1 MQILTTG
8 KNLDI
13 GEALRKRIETRLT
26 GNLAKYFDGTVRAH
40 VVVELQKSKFHTDCT
55 LHLSTGLTLQ
65 AHGEDTTANS
75 SFDMAAER
83 LEKQLRRYKRRLRD
97 YHPER
102 RGAADEVVEA
112 PAAAFQ
118 TADETQESETQE
130 TESGQAPAIIAEPV
144 AEMSELTVGEAV
156 NRLDTSELPFIVF
169 RNCQHGAINVV
180 YRRRDGLI
188 GWIDPGTAEE

>member
-13 GEALRKRIETRLT
+13 GEALRKRIESRLT

-40 VVVELQKSKFHTDCT
+40 IVVELQKQKFHTECT
-55 LHLSTGLTLQ
+55 LHLSTGLTMQ
-65 AHGEDTTANS
+65 SHGEGENANV

-102 RGAADEVVEA
+102 REPADLI
-112 PAAAFQ
+112 PASESRAS
-118 TADETQESETQE
+118 TQGTGMSATKLD
-130 TESGQAPAIIAEPV
+130 GAPAIIAEPL
-144 AEMSELTVGEAV
+144 AQMSKLTVGEAV
-156 NRLDTSELPFIVF
+156 SRLDESELPFVVF
-169 RNCQHGAINVV
+169 RNGQHGAINVV

-188 GWIDPGTAEE
+188 GWIDPGATTE

>member
-13 GEALRKRIETRLT
+13 GEALRKRIENRLT

-40 VVVELQKSKFHTDCT
+40 IVVELQKQRFRTECT
-55 LHLSTGLTLQ
+55 LHLSTGLTMQ
-65 AHGEDTTANS
+65 AHGEDADANG

-102 RGAADEVVEA
+102 REPGEETLDEPV
-112 PAAAFQ
+112 PALRG
-118 TADETQESETQE
+118 TETQE
-130 TESGQAPAIIAEPV
+130 TELGEAPVIIAEPV
-144 AEMSELTVGEAV
+144 SEMSRLTVGEAV
-156 NRLDTSELPFIVF
+156 SRLDSSELPFIVF
-169 RNCQHGAINVV
+169 RNGQHGAINVV

-188 GWIDPGTAEE
+188 GWIDPGAATE

>member
-13 GEALRKRIETRLT
+13 GDALRKRIEDRLT

-40 VVVELQKSKFHTDCT
+40 VVVELQKSKFRTECT

-65 AHGEDTTANS
+65 SRGEDGGAYG
-75 SFDMAAER
+75 SFDMAAGR

-97 YHPER
+97 YHLER
-102 RGAADEVVEA
+102 RR
-112 PAAAFQ
+112 P
-118 TADETQESETQE
+118 ADETAPDTPEPSASVSDETNDQWVHDR
-130 TESGQAPAIIAEPV
+130 APAIIAEPIAV
-144 AEMSELTVGEAV
+144 ISDLSVGEAV
-156 NRLDTSELPFIVF
+156 KRLDTNELPFVMF
-169 RNCQHGAINVV
+169 RNGEHGAINVV

-188 GWIDPGTAEE
+188 GWIDPGRAAGE

>member
-13 GEALRKRIETRLT
+13 GDALRSRIETRLT

-40 VVVELQKSKFHTDCT
+40 VVVELQKSRFHTDCT

-65 AHGEDTTANS
+65 AHGEDSAANA

-102 RGAADEVVEA
+102 HEAGEAMGIADDEIHEIEA
-112 PAAAFQ
+112 DD
-118 TADETQESETQE
+118 TAP
-130 TESGQAPAIIAEPV
+130 GGAPAIIAEPASDV
-144 AEMSELTVGEAV
+144 PGLTVADAV
-156 NRLDTSELPFIVF
+156 CRLDDSELPFLVF
-169 RNCQHGAINVV
+169 RNTQHGAINIV
-180 YRRRDGLI
+180 YRRRDGLV
-188 GWIDPGTAEE
+188 GWIDPGTAE

>member
-13 GEALRKRIETRLT
+13 GEALRQRIETRLT
-26 GNLAKYFDGTVRAH
+26 DNLAKYFDGTVRAH
-40 VVVELQKSKFHTDCT
+40 VVVELQKSTFHTDCT
-55 LHLSTGLTLQ
+55 LHLSTGATLQ
-65 AHGEDTTANS
+65 AHGETGAANS

-102 RGAADEVVEA
+102 RGGADG
-112 PAAAFQ
+112 Q
-118 TADETQESETQE
+118 TLAETPE
-130 TESGQAPAIIAEPV
+130 TEAEEIEAGEAPAIIAEPAASV
-144 AEMSELTVGEAV
+144 SELTVGEAV
-156 NRLDTSELPFIVF
+156 SRLDGSELPCIVF
-169 RNCQHGAINVV
+169 RNSQHGAINVV

-188 GWIDPGTAEE
+188 GWIDPGPAEE

>member
-13 GEALRKRIETRLT
+13 GDALRRRIENRLT

-40 VVVELQKSKFHTDCT
+40 VVVELQKSRFHTECT

-65 AHGEDTTANS
+65 AHGKDSAANG

-97 YHPER
+97 YHPEG
-102 RGAADEVVEA
+102 RGDPEEALGAPVE
-112 PAAAFQ
+112 
-118 TADETQESETQE
+118 DVDGLEEIESDDTVGE
-130 TESGQAPAIIAEPV
+130 APAIIAEPV
-144 AEMSELTVGEAV
+144 TGTPELAVGEAV
-156 NRLDTSELPFIVF
+156 SRLDTSDLPFVVF
-169 RNCQHGAINVV
+169 RNSRHGAMNVV

-188 GWIDPGTAEE
+188 GWIDSATAGE

>member
-13 GEALRKRIETRLT
+13 GDALRKRIENRLT

-40 VVVELQKSKFHTDCT
+40 VVVELQKLRFHTDCT

-65 AHGEDTTANS
+65 AHGEDISANGS
-75 SFDMAAER
+75 VDMAAGR

-97 YHPER
+97 YHPSR
-102 RGAADEVVEA
+102 R
-112 PAAAFQ
+112 
-118 TADETQESETQE
+118 
-130 TESGQAPAIIAEPV
+130 ESGEALTDGQEVPGTETGEPELGEAPAIIAEPI
-144 AEMSELTVGEAV
+144 ADMSELTVGEAV
-156 NRLDTSELPFIVF
+156 NRLDTSELPFVLF
-169 RNCQHGAINVV
+169 RNSQHGAVNIV

-188 GWIDPGTAEE
+188 GWIDPGAARQTV

>member
-13 GEALRKRIETRLT
+13 GEALRTRIENRLT

-40 VVVELQKSKFHTDCT
+40 VVVELQKSKFHTECT

-65 AHGEDTTANS
+65 AHGEGGAANG

-102 RGAADEVVEA
+102 RGATDETADASLQAADEVPEA
-112 PAAAFQ
+112 
-118 TADETQESETQE
+118 
-130 TESGQAPAIIAEPV
+130 ESGEAPAIIAEPAASV
-144 AEMSELTVGEAV
+144 SELTVGEAV
-156 NRLDTSELPFIVF
+156 SRLDGSELPCIVF
-169 RNCQHGAINVV
+169 RNSQHGAINVV

>member
-13 GEALRKRIETRLT
+13 GEALRERIENRLT

-40 VVVELQKSKFHTDCT
+40 VVVELQKSKFRTECT

-65 AHGEDTTANS
+65 ARGVDDGAYA
-75 SFDMAAER
+75 SFDMAAGR

-97 YHPER
+97 YHLER
-102 RGAADEVVEA
+102 REPG
-112 PAAAFQ
+112 
-118 TADETQESETQE
+118 DETAAGPLEP
-130 TESGQAPAIIAEPV
+130 SGQILLATPDNGLDDLAPAIIAESSTDIS
-144 AEMSELTVGEAV
+144 ALSVGEAV
-156 NRLDTSELPFIVF
+156 TRLDRSELPFVVF
-169 RNCQHGAINVV
+169 RNSQHGAINVV

-188 GWIDPGTAEE
+188 GWIDPGVAAEE

>member
-13 GEALRKRIETRLT
+13 GEALRKRIKDRLT

-40 VVVELQKSKFHTDCT
+40 VVVELQKSTFKTECT

-65 AHGEDTTANS
+65 SRGEGDKAYA

-102 RGAADEVVEA
+102 REAVDALGPEPAVILDDEADENGL
-112 PAAAFQ
+112 Q
-118 TADETQESETQE
+118 GDL
-130 TESGQAPAIIAEPV
+130 APAIIAESS
-144 AEMSELTVGEAV
+144 AEISDMSVGEAV
-156 NRLDTSELPFIVF
+156 TRLDTSELPFVVF
-169 RNCQHGAINVV
+169 RHRQHGAINVV

-188 GWIDPGTAEE
+188 GWIDPGRAAKE

>member
-13 GEALRKRIETRLT
+13 GDALRRRIEQRLT

-40 VVVELQKSKFHTDCT
+40 VVVELQKSRFHTECT

-65 AHGEDTTANS
+65 SHGVDSAANG

-97 YHPER
+97 HHPEA
-102 RGAADEVVEA
+102 RGGPGETRAPDDVDVDELEM
-112 PAAAFQ
+112 
-118 TADETQESETQE
+118 ESEE
-130 TESGQAPAIIAEPV
+130 IDGKAPAIVAEPATGV
-144 AEMSELTVGEAV
+144 PKLAVGEAV
-156 NRLDTSELPFIVF
+156 TRLDTSDLPFVVF
-169 RNCQHGAINVV
+169 RNSQHGAMDVV

-188 GWIDPGTAEE
+188 GWIDSSRAEE

>member
-13 GEALRKRIETRLT
+13 GEALRRRIENRLT

-40 VVVELQKSKFHTDCT
+40 VVVELQKSKFRTECT

-65 AHGEDTTANS
+65 SRGEDGGAYG
-75 SFDMAAER
+75 SFDMAAGR

-97 YHPER
+97 YHLER
-102 RGAADEVVEA
+102 RKPTDETEMAPDTAEPAA
-112 PAAAFQ
+112 PAPHEANDQ
-118 TADETQESETQE
+118 WVRDES
-130 TESGQAPAIIAEPV
+130 PAIIAEP
-144 AEMSELTVGEAV
+144 LTEISNLSVGEAV
-156 NRLDTSELPFIVF
+156 KRLDTNELPFVMF
-169 RNCQHGAINVV
+169 RNGEHGAINVV

-188 GWIDPGTAEE
+188 GWIDPGRAAGE

>member
-13 GEALRKRIETRLT
+13 GDALRRRIEQRLT

-40 VVVELQKSKFHTDCT
+40 VVVELQKSRFHTECT

-65 AHGEDTTANS
+65 SHGEDSAANG

-97 YHPER
+97 HHPEA
-102 RGAADEVVEA
+102 RGGPGETLGALVEDVDELEM
-112 PAAAFQ
+112 
-118 TADETQESETQE
+118 ESEE
-130 TESGQAPAIIAEPV
+130 INGEAPAIIAEPATGV
-144 AEMSELTVGEAV
+144 PKLAVVEAV
-156 NRLDTSELPFIVF
+156 TRLDTSELPFVVF
-169 RNCQHGAINVV
+169 RNSQHGAMDVV

-188 GWIDPGTAEE
+188 GWIDSSRAEE

>member
-13 GEALRKRIETRLT
+13 GDALRKRIENRLT

-40 VVVELQKSKFHTDCT
+40 VVVELQKLRFYTDCT

-65 AHGEDTTANS
+65 AHGEDVSANGS
-75 SFDMAAER
+75 VDMAAER

-97 YHPER
+97 YHPSR
-102 RGAADEVVEA
+102 REA
-112 PAAAFQ
+112 GGELLDGQEMPG
-118 TADETQESETQE
+118 TETGGPEL
-130 TESGQAPAIIAEPV
+130 GDAPAIIAEPV

-156 NRLDTSELPFIVF
+156 NRLDSSELPFILF
-169 RNCQHGAINVV
+169 RNCQHGAVNIV

-188 GWIDPGTAEE
+188 GWIDPGAASRPV

>member
-13 GEALRKRIETRLT
+13 GDSLRRRIEQRLT

-40 VVVELQKSKFHTDCT
+40 VVVELQKSRFYTECT

-65 AHGEDTTANS
+65 SHGEGNAANG

-97 YHPER
+97 HHPEGR
-102 RGAADEVVEA
+102 DGAGDTLGGPVEDVDELEM
-112 PAAAFQ
+112 
-118 TADETQESETQE
+118 E
-130 TESGQAPAIIAEPV
+130 TEGIDGEAPAIIAEP
-144 AEMSELTVGEAV
+144 ATSMPKLGVGEAV
-156 NRLDTSELPFIVF
+156 TRLDTSDLPFVVF
-169 RNCQHGAINVV
+169 RNSRHGAMDIV

-188 GWIDPGTAEE
+188 GWIDASRAKE

>member
-13 GEALRKRIETRLT
+13 GEALRKRIEDRLT

-40 VVVELQKSKFHTDCT
+40 VVVELQKSTFKTECT

-65 AHGEDTTANS
+65 SRGEGDKAYA

-102 RGAADEVVEA
+102 REAAD
-112 PAAAFQ
+112 AAAVGPEP
-118 TADETQESETQE
+118 AVVLDDEAYENGLQNDL
-130 TESGQAPAIIAEPV
+130 APAIIAESS
-144 AEMSELTVGEAV
+144 AEISDMSVGEAV
-156 NRLDTSELPFIVF
+156 TRLDTSELPFVVF
-169 RNCQHGAINVV
+169 RHRQHGTINVV

-188 GWIDPGTAEE
+188 GWIDPGRAAKE

>member
-13 GEALRKRIETRLT
+13 GEALRQRIETRLT
-26 GNLAKYFDGTVRAH
+26 DNLAKYFDGTVRAH
-40 VVVELQKSKFHTDCT
+40 VVVELQKSTFHTDCT
-55 LHLSTGLTLQ
+55 LHLSTGATLQ
-65 AHGEDTTANS
+65 AHGETGAANS

-102 RGAADEVVEA
+102 RAGADGPALAETPETDAEEIEA
-112 PAAAFQ
+112 G
-118 TADETQESETQE
+118 E
-130 TESGQAPAIIAEPV
+130 APAIIAEQAANV
-144 AEMSELTVGEAV
+144 SELTVGEAV
-156 NRLDTSELPFIVF
+156 SRLDGSELPCIVF
-169 RNCQHGAINVV
+169 RNSQHGAINVV

>member
-13 GEALRKRIETRLT
+13 GEALRKRIENRLT

-40 VVVELQKSKFHTDCT
+40 IVVELQKQRFRTDCT
-55 LHLSTGLTLQ
+55 LHLSTGLTMQ
-65 AHGEDTTANS
+65 SHGEGDNANV

-97 YHPER
+97 YHPDR
-102 RGAADEVVEA
+102 REPADQALADGSAATQGIGLR
-112 PAAAFQ
+112 AAGL
-118 TADETQESETQE
+118 D
-130 TESGQAPAIIAEPV
+130 GAPAIIAEPV
-144 AEMSELTVGEAV
+144 AQMSRLTVGEAV
-156 NRLDTSELPFIVF
+156 SRLDESELPFIVF
-169 RNCQHGAINVV
+169 RNGQHGAINVV

-188 GWIDPGTAEE
+188 GWIDPGATPE

>member
-13 GEALRKRIETRLT
+13 GEALRKRIESRLT

-40 VVVELQKSKFHTDCT
+40 IVVELQKQRFHTECT
-55 LHLSTGLTLQ
+55 LHLSTGLTMQ
-65 AHGEDTTANS
+65 SHGEGENANV

-102 RGAADEVVEA
+102 REPADVTSVDE
-112 PAAAFQ
+112 PG
-118 TADETQESETQE
+118 TATQGTGLRA
-130 TESGQAPAIIAEPV
+130 TELDGAPAIIAEPL
-144 AEMSELTVGEAV
+144 AQMSKLSVGEAV
-156 NRLDTSELPFIVF
+156 SRLDESELPFVVF
-169 RNCQHGAINVV
+169 RNGQHGAINVV

-188 GWIDPGTAEE
+188 GWIDPGATTE

>member
-13 GEALRKRIETRLT
+13 GEALRNRIETRLT

-40 VVVELQKSKFHTDCT
+40 VVVELQKSRFRTDCT

-65 AHGEDTTANS
+65 SHGEDSGANS

-102 RGAADEVVEA
+102 REASRDAVDDGAGASLPAADE
-112 PAAAFQ
+112 
-118 TADETQESETQE
+118 T
-130 TESGQAPAIIAEPV
+130 I
-144 AEMSELTVGEAV
+144 
-156 NRLDTSELPFIVF
+156 
-169 RNCQHGAINVV
+169 
-180 YRRRDGLI
+180 DGLI
-188 GWIDPGTAEE
+188 GWIDPGTVQE

>member
-13 GEALRKRIETRLT
+13 GEALRKRIESRLT

-40 VVVELQKSKFHTDCT
+40 IVVELQKQRFHTECT
-55 LHLSTGLTLQ
+55 LHLSTGLTMQ
-65 AHGEDTTANS
+65 AHGEDENANG

-102 RGAADEVVEA
+102 REPNDETLAFPA
-112 PAAAFQ
+112 PAIEAGEDMQ
-118 TADETQESETQE
+118 G
-130 TESGQAPAIIAEPV
+130 TEPRKTELGEAPAIIAEPV
-144 AEMSELTVGEAV
+144 AEMSKLSVGEAV
-156 NRLDTSELPFIVF
+156 SRLDESELPFVVF
-169 RNCQHGAINVV
+169 RNGQHGAINVV

-188 GWIDPGTAEE
+188 GWIDPGATTE

>member
-13 GEALRKRIETRLT
+13 GDALRRRIETRLT

-40 VVVELQKSKFHTDCT
+40 VVVELQKTRFHTDCT

-65 AHGEDTTANS
+65 SRGEGEVANA

-97 YHPER
+97 YHPAR
-102 RGAADEVVEA
+102 RA
-112 PAAAFQ
+112 P
-118 TADETQESETQE
+118 DETDDGPSALLRAGDASQE
-130 TESGQAPAIIAEPV
+130 V
-144 AEMSELTVGEAV
+144 EMLQLTVGEAV
-156 NRLDTSELPFIVF
+156 SRLDSSELPFVMF
-169 RNCQHGAINVV
+169 RNGQHGAINVV

-188 GWIDPGTAEE
+188 GWIDPGTVQA

>member
-13 GEALRKRIETRLT
+13 GEALRKRIEDRLT

-40 VVVELQKSKFHTDCT
+40 VVVELQKSTFKTECT

-65 AHGEDTTANS
+65 SRGEGDKAYA

-102 RGAADEVVEA
+102 REAVDTAAVEPEPAVQIVDHEADENGS
-112 PAAAFQ
+112 Q
-118 TADETQESETQE
+118 DDL
-130 TESGQAPAIIAEPV
+130 APAIIAESS
-144 AEMSELTVGEAV
+144 AEISDMSVGEAV
-156 NRLDTSELPFIVF
+156 TRLDTSELPFVVF
-169 RNCQHGAINVV
+169 RHRQHGAINVV

-188 GWIDPGTAEE
+188 GWIDSGRAAKE

>member
-13 GEALRKRIETRLT
+13 GEALRTRIENRLT

-40 VVVELQKSKFHTDCT
+40 VVVELQKSKFHTECT

-65 AHGEDTTANS
+65 AHGEGGAANG

-102 RGAADEVVEA
+102 RGATGETADASLQAADELPEA
-112 PAAAFQ
+112 EAG
-118 TADETQESETQE
+118 E
-130 TESGQAPAIIAEPV
+130 APAIIAEPA

-156 NRLDTSELPFIVF
+156 SRLDTSELPFIMF
-169 RNCQHGAINVV
+169 RNCQHGAVNVV

>member
-13 GEALRKRIETRLT
+13 GDALRRRIEQRLT

-40 VVVELQKSKFHTDCT
+40 VVVELQKSRFHTECT

-65 AHGEDTTANS
+65 SRGEDGAANG

-97 YHPER
+97 HHPEGPR
-102 RGAADEVVEA
+102 DPGEA
-112 PAAAFQ
+112 PGAPVEEL
-118 TADETQESETQE
+118 DVDDLEIESDGIDGE
-130 TESGQAPAIIAEPV
+130 APAIIAEP
-144 AEMSELTVGEAV
+144 ATDMPKLAVGEAV
-156 NRLDTSELPFIVF
+156 TRLDSSDLPFVVF
-169 RNCQHGAINVV
+169 RNSRHGAMDVV
-180 YRRRDGLI
+180 YHRRDGLI
-188 GWIDPGTAEE
+188 GWIDSSRAEE

>member
-13 GEALRKRIETRLT
+13 GDALRRRIEQRLT

-40 VVVELQKSKFHTDCT
+40 VVVELQKSRFHTECT

-65 AHGEDTTANS
+65 SHGEDSAANG

-97 YHPER
+97 HHPEA
-102 RGAADEVVEA
+102 RGGPGEA
-112 PAAAFQ
+112 PGAPIEDV
-118 TADETQESETQE
+118 DELAMETDGIDGE
-130 TESGQAPAIIAEPV
+130 APAIIAEP
-144 AEMSELTVGEAV
+144 ATNMPKLAVGEAV
-156 NRLDTSELPFIVF
+156 TRLDTSDLPFVVF
-169 RNCQHGAINVV
+169 RNIRHGALDIV

-188 GWIDPGTAEE
+188 GWIDASRAEE